1 MEEKM
6 RTLDEVIKLIEVCIE
21 VDEEVISECDLNNYH
36 EKDTAQSYGRYVE
49 WNRQIAGW
57 LKQLQEIQGIIEEY
71 RSVPVEVMN
80 SDDALTKICKI
91 IDE

>member
-1 MEEKM
+1 M
-6 RTLDEVIKLIEVCIE
+6 RTLDEVIKLMEARIE

-36 EKDTAQSYGRYVE
+36 EKYRAQTYERSVE
-49 WNRQIAGW
+49 WEKQITGW
-57 LKQLQEIQGIIEEY
+57 LKQLQKVQETVEEY
-71 RSVPVEVMN
+71 RSVPAEVMD

>member
-1 MEEKM
+1 MK
-6 RTLDEVIKLIEVCIE
+6 TLDEVIKLIEVRIE

-36 EKDTAQSYGRYVE
+36 EKDRAQSYGRYVE
-49 WNRQIAGW
+49 WNRQINGW
-57 LKQLQEIQGIIEEY
+57 LKQLQEIKKTIREY
-71 RSVPVEVMN
+71 RSVPAEVMD